1 VVLEMFALLFSSR
14 WMKPWQKKRL
24 TRSRPGRPQP
34 APERF
39 YERIF
44 SLRVTLGHLIFQRLN
59 FDQTQAAGVVNL
71 REGGAHRLG
80 RRRASPLSRR
90 VRSTQT
96 SAYNQARQ
104 RMPLALLCEAL
115 AHLRQGLLK
124 RAGLAPAPRQRPGP
138 AQRTRPILDGRTL
151 AVWVTPRLAASD
163 PPARN
168 QSGKSDGSLMRIGV
182 GFCARSG
189 AVLSALEGPMQ
200 RSEPAMAWALIE
212 AAAAF
217 TLWIGDR
224 NLGVWSVVAQAARY
238 RQDVRV
244 RLTRARAAKLAR
256 GRPWHSGEDRPI
268 QWSPSRS
275 DPAPPGTERR
285 AVSGRLIYVRLQKNG
300 QWIDRWL
307 FTPLAATDYP
317 VELRV
322 RW

>member
-1 VVLEMFALLFSSR
+1 
-14 WMKPWQKKRL
+14 
-24 TRSRPGRPQP
+24 
-34 APERF
+34 
-39 YERIF
+39 
-44 SLRVTLGHLIFQRLN
+44 
-59 FDQTQAAGVVNL
+59 
-71 REGGAHRLG
+71 
-80 RRRASPLSRR
+80 
-90 VRSTQT
+90 
-96 SAYNQARQ
+96 
-104 RMPLALLCEAL
+104 
-115 AHLRQGLLK
+115 
-124 RAGLAPAPRQRPGP
+124 
-138 AQRTRPILDGRTL
+138 
-151 AVWVTPRLAASD
+151 
-163 PPARN
+163 
-168 QSGKSDGSLMRIGV
+168 MRIVV

-189 AVLSALEGPMQ
+189 AVLSAAQGAMQ
-200 RSEPAMAWALIE
+200 RSEQAMAWTLIE

-224 NLGVWSVVAQAARY
+224 NFGVWSVVAQAVRY
-238 RQDVRV
+238 RQDVLV

-256 GRPWHSGEDRPI
+256 GRPLHSGEDRPI